1 MTEIQELLN
10 KEANLANR
18 RDLVHKQI
26 KVMRGTE
33 PPACW
38 GFDDCS
44 TNILSQCPWRIDC
57 GKHESQVWQEQN
69 PAF

>member
-26 KVMRGTE
+26 KVMRGTK
-33 PPACW
+33 PPHCW

-44 TNILSQCPWRIDC
+44 TNIMSQCSWRIDC
-57 GKHESQVWQEQN
+57 GEHESQVWQEQN